1 MSSPSPGKR
10 RMDTDVIKL
19 YPCRSSWY
27 RLLISRALVGKVT
40 SHNGAFCTYPDV
52 FFFLCLSRYSLTTF
66 SSELK
71 ASTK

>member
-19 YPCRSSWY
+19 YPCRSLGTDYCLVVLW
-27 RLLISRALVGKVT
+27 LAKSRAIMALSV
-40 SHNGAFCTYPDV
+40 HILLF
-52 FFFLCLSRYSLTTF
+52 FFFLCLSRYSLTAF

>member
-40 SHNGAFCTYPDV
+40 SRNGAFCTYPVV
-52 FFFLCLSRYSLTTF
+52 FFFCVYLVIP
-66 SSELK
+66 
-71 ASTK
+71 

>member
-40 SHNGAFCTYPDV
+40 SHNGAFCTYPGV